1 MSRNRLTGKA
11 IIVIGSGTGIG
22 AATARCLAEEGAS
35 VCLADINLAA
45 AEAVAQEIAEAGGNA
60 FATAIDLADED
71 LVNTAVNAA
80 AERFGKLDGAHIN
93 AADMAT
99 LLQDS
104 TILDEPMAVFDRTMQ
119 VNLRG
124 HVLCTRAVLPH
135 LLKAGGGAIVYTTS
149 GAAYAGEPVRPAY
162 AIAKAG
168 LTALARHVAS
178 AWGKQGVTAN
188 CVAPGLTITDTMKA
202 RGNTSTDFQAA
213 MLQHIPATRLGE
225 PEDIARVVAMLLSED
240 GRWINGQTY
249 NVDGGSIMK

>member
-1 MSRNRLTGKA
+1 MSRNRLAGKA
-11 IIVIGSGTGIG
+11 VIVIGSGTGIG
-22 AATARCLAEEGAS
+22 AATARCLAEEGAG
-35 VCLADINLAA
+35 VCLADINLPA
-45 AEAVAQEIAEAGGNA
+45 AEAVAQDIVGKGGDA
-60 FATAIDLADED
+60 FATVIDLADEGM
-71 LVNTAVNAA
+71 VNAAVNAA
-80 AERFGKLDGAHIN
+80 ADRFGKLDGAHVN

-119 VNLRG
+119 INLRG

-162 AIAKAG
+162 AVTKAG

-188 CVAPGLTITDTMKA
+188 CVAPGLTITDAMKA
-202 RGNTSTDFQAA
+202 QGADFEAA

-249 NVDGGSIMK
+249 NVDGGNWMS